1 MHEVISL
8 QDATSYDNTYFG
20 ISSGPCYFLH
30 LLYYNMANFNRY
42 VFDMHIQLL
51 YMLRNNSIKYC
62 NTFTFCATQDSV
74 TLLITMLQA

>member
-1 MHEVISL
+1 MIILILVLVVDHAIFYTYYIIIWQTL
-8 QDATSYDNTYFG
+8 TDN
-20 ISSGPCYFLH
+20 
-30 LLYYNMANFNRY
+30 